1 MWVIQDDGKRVLG
14 CINSW
19 VMVVAEDMDVFPNQ
33 EDLCCTWPSLKLWN
47 VLECFCDVETILPQG
62 FFVGLLVNNNL
73 HLLL

>member
-1 MWVIQDDGKRVLG
+1 MWVTRDDGKRVLG

-19 VMVVAEDMDVFPNQ
+19 VLVVAENTDVFPSQ
-33 EDLCCTWPSLKLWN
+33 ESLRRTCPSLKLWN
-47 VLECFCDVETILPQG
+47 VLKRFCDLETAVPQG